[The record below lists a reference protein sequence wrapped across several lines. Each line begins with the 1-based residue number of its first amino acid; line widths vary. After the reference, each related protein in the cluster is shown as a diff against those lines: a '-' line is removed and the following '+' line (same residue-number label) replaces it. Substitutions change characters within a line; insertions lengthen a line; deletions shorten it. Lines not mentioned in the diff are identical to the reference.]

1 MDWKNIIK
9 VDFSGNAGA
18 RTSPDKKTG
27 KGRFNPFDPKRKKT
41 GGTER
46 VDHSAPEGGIPE
58 NKCDGWPDCSQDAV
72 KYCTT
77 CCFKA
82 CEQCYP
88 LFAKAKGGFHPSA
101 PLDHKSRPYKNHCK
115 DVISSASGK
124 TERKVVHDDSG
135 YSSLKDW

>member
-46 VDHSAPEGGIPE
+46 VDHS
-58 NKCDGWPDCSQDAV
+58 
-72 KYCTT
+72 
-77 CCFKA
+77 
-82 CEQCYP
+82 
-88 LFAKAKGGFHPSA
+88 
-101 PLDHKSRPYKNHCK
+101 
-115 DVISSASGK
+115 
-124 TERKVVHDDSG
+124 
-135 YSSLKDW
+135 

>member
-1 MDWKNIIK
+1 MCIRD
-9 VDFSGNAGA
+9 
-18 RTSPDKKTG
+18 R
-27 KGRFNPFDPKRKKT
+27 
-41 GGTER
+41 ER
-46 VDHSAPEGGIPE
+46 VDHSEPEGGIPE